1 MALLLPPVNQRARRR
16 LPAHAREELRN
27 QTVGRGTMKKILGV
41 ALALLFVVAVGG
53 AWAGDIDGKITSV
66 DMSARTIQ
74 LDYNTEISVAEGISM
89 NTLKEGANIKASYEE
104 RAGKKVATKVEVA
117 P

>member
-1 MALLLPPVNQRARRR
+1 
-16 LPAHAREELRN
+16 
-27 QTVGRGTMKKILGV
+27 MKKIVGV
-41 ALALLFVVAVGG
+41 TLALLFVVAVG

-66 DMSARTIQ
+66 DTNARTIQ

>member
-1 MALLLPPVNQRARRR
+1 M
-16 LPAHAREELRN
+16 
-27 QTVGRGTMKKILGV
+27 TKIFGM

-66 DMSARTIQ
+66 DVSARTIQ
-74 LDYNTEISVAEGISM
+74 LDYNTDISVAEGLPM
-89 NTLKEGANIKASYEE
+89 DNLREGANIKASYEE
-104 RAGKKVATKVEVA
+104 RAGKKVATQIEVA

>member
-1 MALLLPPVNQRARRR
+1 
-16 LPAHAREELRN
+16 
-27 QTVGRGTMKKILGV
+27 MKKMLGA

-53 AWAGDIDGKITSV
+53 AWAGDIEGKITSV
-66 DMSARTIQ
+66 DVNARTIQ

-89 NTLKEGANIKASYEE
+89 DNLKEGANIKASYEE
-104 RAGKKVATKVEVA
+104 RAGKKVATQIEVA

>member
-1 MALLLPPVNQRARRR
+1 
-16 LPAHAREELRN
+16 
-27 QTVGRGTMKKILGV
+27 MKKILGV
-41 ALALLFVVAVGG
+41 ALALVFVVAVGG

-66 DMSARTIQ
+66 DTSARTIQ

-89 NTLKEGANIKASYEE
+89 DNLKEGANVKASYEE
-104 RAGKKVATKVEVA
+104 RAGKKVVTKVEVA

>member
-1 MALLLPPVNQRARRR
+1 
-16 LPAHAREELRN
+16 
-27 QTVGRGTMKKILGV
+27 MKTILGV
-41 ALALLFVVAVGG
+41 ALALVCVVAVGG

-66 DMSARTIQ
+66 DTSARTSQ
-74 LDYNTEISVAEGISM
+74 VDYNTEISVAEGISM
-89 NTLKEGANIKASYEE
+89 DTLKEGTNIKASYEE